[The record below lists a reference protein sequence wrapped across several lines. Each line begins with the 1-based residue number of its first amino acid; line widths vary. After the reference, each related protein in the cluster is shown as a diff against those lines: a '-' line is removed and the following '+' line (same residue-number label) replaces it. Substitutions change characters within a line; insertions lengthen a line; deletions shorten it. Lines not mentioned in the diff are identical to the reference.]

1 MSLLN
6 PGLSCLQEAQ
16 VKEKRAKQK
25 ENQPD
30 QEAEEQLENEKK
42 SPFLQIS
49 ATMGWDTF
57 SIVQKLWLSTIDL
70 PTNSPEKD
78 WPMQVRLPLVADLC
92 QSACQCGES
101 RMFLE

>member
-1 MSLLN
+1 M
-6 PGLSCLQEAQ
+6 
-16 VKEKRAKQK
+16 KEKRAKQK

-30 QEAEEQLENEKK
+30 REAEEQKLENEGK

-49 ATMGWDTF
+49 ATTGWDTF

-78 WPMQVRLPLVADLC
+78 WPMQVKL
-92 QSACQCGES
+92 ACPAHLL
-101 RMFLE
+101 R